1 MAEQPRPDDLAEL
14 RATVRV
20 LQADLARLK
29 RRRRFP
35 RRFLPLAVVTLL
47 VALMPLSILAADPV
61 FSDLSDAAEVH
72 RPNIQAI
79 GNVGITTGFA
89 DPNNPNARL
98 YNPKGL
104 VTREE
109 MASFLART
117 AGLGGNAP
125 VVNAKT
131 AQTAAQ
137 AGNATTVGG
146 YAPSGLLRV
155 GRGTGASV
163 AITTSYQT
171 VAQVAIVAPG
181 PGFLVA
187 SGHMTI
193 NNINGDVKLAEFR
206 LRDLAGEASESNQ
219 FSVPA
224 FSNAPASSN
233 TALRINGS
241 GTRTIVLEVKSIV
254 EVPFNFS
261 ADHGEVTAL
270 FIPFGYDGGSSLA
283 PTP

>member
-1 MAEQPRPDDLAEL
+1 MAEQPRPDDLAAL
-14 RATVRV
+14 RAAVGA
-20 LQADLARLK
+20 LQADLARLQ

-35 RRFLPLAVVTLL
+35 RQFLPLALVTLL
-47 VALMPLSILAADPV
+47 VALMPLSLLAADPV
-61 FSDLSDAAEVH
+61 FSDLNDAAEVH

-79 GNVGITTGFA
+79 GNVGITTGFD
-89 DPNNPNARL
+89 DPANPGQRS
-98 YNPKGL
+98 YSPKGL

-131 AQTAAQ
+131 AQSATQ
-137 AGNATTVGG
+137 AGNAATIGG

-163 AITTSYQT
+163 AIVTSYRT
-171 VAQVAIVAPG
+171 VAQVAIVVPG
-181 PGFLVA
+181 PGFLLV

-193 NNINGDVKLAEFR
+193 NNINGQVNLAEFR
-206 LRDLAGEASESNQ
+206 LRDLAGDAGESNF

-224 FSNAPASSN
+224 FSNAPAASN
-233 TALRINGS
+233 TALRVNGS
-241 GTRTIVLEVKSIV
+241 GTRTIVLEVKSSA
-254 EVPFNFS
+254 EVAVNFT
-261 ADHGEVTAL
+261 ADRGEVTAL
-270 FIPFGYDGGSSLA
+270 FVPFGYDGGTTLA